1 MLLTIDIGNTNI
13 KSAIFDGEYL
23 ESFNVRTNI
32 EDVSKYIHITKFKTA
47 AICSVNPPKQKVLSE
62 LLSSKSVSIFNASI
76 DQKFNLQ
83 VKYATPE
90 TLGMDRVCSAIGAL
104 DIATKKNILL
114 KNQFLITIDFGTAT
128 TVNIVS
134 PQKDFIGGLIAP
146 GVQTMLNS
154 LNKNT
159 AQLPFLELKDYKG
172 MIGSST
178 NSSIVSGVVNS
189 TAGMINEVVNKLE
202 KDSDMLP
209 LIFATGGNSKE
220 ILPYIKH
227 KVFFYEALVLKGLKC
242 IYDLNN

>member
-13 KSAIFDGEYL
+13 KTAIFDGEHL
-23 ESFNVRTNI
+23 ESFKVHSSAEDII
-32 EDVSKYIHITKFKTA
+32 EYIHNSNFSIS
-47 AICSVNPPKQKVLSE
+47 AICSVSPSKQKVLSE

-76 DQKFNLQ
+76 NQKFNLQ
-83 VKYATPE
+83 VKYTTPE
-90 TLGMDRVCSAIGAL
+90 TLGMDRVCSTIGAL
-104 DIATKKNILL
+104 DIATKKNLL
-114 KNQFLITIDFGTAT
+114 SNNQFLITIDFGTAT

-134 PQKDFIGGLIAP
+134 PKKDFIGGLIAP

-159 AQLPFLELKDYKG
+159 AQLPSLELKHYKG
-172 MIGSST
+172 MIGNST

-189 TAGMINEVVNKLE
+189 TIGMINETINKLE
-202 KDSDMLP
+202 KDSEIMP

-227 KVFFYEALVLKGLKC
+227 KVFFDEALVLKGLKC